1 MSSSAARNEAQE
13 LGPEHYR
20 EICDEIG
27 ARLGFVLRPAPDLPP
42 RMIELLDRLALLDH
56 DAPSIVP
63 SMEDMA
69 PVEEEAPLVR
79 R

>member
-1 MSSSAARNEAQE
+1 MSSSPANRTEG

-27 ARLGFVLRPAPDLPP
+27 ARLAFMLRPASNLPP
-42 RMIELLDRLALLDH
+42 RIAELLDRLALLDH

-63 SMEDMA
+63 SMEDMVA
-69 PVEEEAPLVR
+69 AEEETPRVQS
-79 R
+79 